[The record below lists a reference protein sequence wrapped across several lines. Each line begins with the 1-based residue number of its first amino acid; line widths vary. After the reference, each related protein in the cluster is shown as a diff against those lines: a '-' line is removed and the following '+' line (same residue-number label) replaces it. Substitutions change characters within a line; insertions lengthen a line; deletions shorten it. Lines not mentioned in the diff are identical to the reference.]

1 MGGSNIRQCSLAR
14 TKKARKKKGE
24 KMLKKKDTEIWR
36 VPLQEKRK
44 KGCMTK
50 KTFQIGEKIKFL
62 KVKC

>member
-1 MGGSNIRQCSLAR
+1 LAR